1 MAGFL
6 ARWWRRREADEMSED
21 RCDLLLRGGTVIDGT
36 GSPRRTADLA
46 VAGDRIA
53 AVGRLDA
60 MKGER
65 ELDAGGLV
73 VAPGFIDTHTHDD
86 RAVLSDP
93 AMACKASQ
101 GVATVVTGNCGV
113 SLAPLTG
120 GEPPPPLNLL
130 GDASWYRFPDFAAYR
145 EELEGAPPAL
155 NVAMQVGHTALR
167 ATVMDRLDRPA
178 SAREIERMV
187 ELADEGMRAG
197 CVGFSTGLAY
207 PPARA
212 APTGEVVAI
221 ARRVA
226 AHGGMHST
234 HMRDEEAGVLDSVR
248 ETLRIGRDA
257 GLPVVISHH
266 KCAGREN
273 WGRSRE
279 TLALIAEAQAAQAI
293 DLDVYPYVAGSTVL
307 LEAFVARSEKV
318 IVTWSE
324 PHPEQ
329 AGRVLDDIAH
339 DWRCEAT
346 EAVGRLQPAGAIYF
360 LMHDDDLDRI
370 LSFPGAMI
378 GSDGL
383 PHDAFPHP
391 RLWGTFPR
399 VLGRYVRERGLLGLE
414 EAVRRMTAKPA
425 AVFGLA
431 GRGELRAGWFADLVL
446 FDPETVVDTATFE
459 HPVRPSAGIEAVF
472 VNGREVWTGGAP
484 APAPRPGRLLAR
496 ARPRPAGARS

>member
-145 EELEGAPPAL
+145 EELEGAPAGPQRGHAGRPYRAARHGHGPA
-155 NVAMQVGHTALR
+155 
-167 ATVMDRLDRPA
+167 RPA
-178 SAREIERMV
+178 RLGARN
-187 ELADEGMRAG
+187 RAHG
-197 CVGFSTGLAY
+197 R
-207 PPARA
+207 ARRRGHA
-212 APTGEVVAI
+212 RGVRRVQHRARLSPRRGRRRPGRVVAI

-307 LEAFVARSEKV
+307 LEAFVAPLGKGDRDLV
-318 IVTWSE
+318 GAA
-324 PHPEQ
+324 PG
-329 AGRVLDDIAH
+329 AGRSRPRRH
-339 DWRCEAT
+339 R
-346 EAVGRLQPAGAIYF
+346 
-360 LMHDDDLDRI
+360 
-370 LSFPGAMI
+370 
-378 GSDGL
+378 
-383 PHDAFPHP
+383 P
-391 RLWGTFPR
+391 RLALRGHGS
-399 VLGRYVRERGLLGLE
+399 GR
-414 EAVRRMTAKPA
+414 A
-425 AVFGLA
+425 
-431 GRGELRAGWFADLVL
+431 
-446 FDPETVVDTATFE
+446 
-459 HPVRPSAGIEAVF
+459 
-472 VNGREVWTGGAP
+472 AP
-484 APAPRPGRLLAR
+484 ARRRHLLPDA
-496 ARPRPAGARS
+496 